1 VPYFFFF
8 VNFLVSFYA
17 VALIC
22 TVCIKKYQRNPRILV
37 YGPCP
42 GASVNPQCTYR
53 CLPVLD
59 SLKPANEDQRKG
71 IEIVK
76 YALKQPC
83 FTIAQNAGLDASVIV
98 NKVSFRKYCFKS
110 FFLVR
115 ISKDL

>member
-1 VPYFFFF
+1 MY
-8 VNFLVSFYA
+8 
-17 VALIC
+17 
-22 TVCIKKYQRNPRILV
+22 RNLDAMKSLRRLF
-37 YGPCP
+37 YGPFP
-42 GASVNPQCTYR
+42 GVLVKPYCTNR

-98 NKVSFRKYCFKS
+98 NKVSIRKYCFNS
-110 FFLVR
+110 FMLE
-115 ISKDL
+115 S